1 VPPPTSPLTYFPIF
15 PSMHTII
22 HRHQNDRFPALS
34 PSNGPAAKTTPDFR
48 SPHYECMDLPQALK
62 LAAYVPGVDASG
74 VELTTQ
80 DTDLFV
86 TARKAHHIRVNWQAL
101 HLESAQRDYQLKLRL
116 GTGYDF
122 DSLRASVA
130 KGVLTIVLPKRR
142 PALAE
147 PPVRQRQVA

>member
-1 VPPPTSPLTYFPIF
+1 MPPPTSPLTYFPIF

-22 HRHQNDRFPALS
+22 HRHQHQRFPAAKS
-34 PSNGPAAKTTPDFR
+34 PPDFR

-62 LAAYVPGVDASG
+62 LAVYVPGVDASG

-86 TARKAHHIRVNWQAL
+86 TARKAHHLRVNWQAL

-122 DSLRASVA
+122 DALRASVA

-142 PALAE
+142 PALADR
-147 PPVRQRQVA
+147 PALQRQVA

>member
-1 VPPPTSPLTYFPIF
+1 
-15 PSMHTII
+15 MHTII
-22 HRHQNDRFPALS
+22 HRHDNLRFPALT
-34 PSNGPAAKTTPDFR
+34 PSNGSAANSTPDFR
-48 SPHYECMDLPQALK
+48 SPHYECVDLPQALK
-62 LAAYVPGVDASG
+62 LAVYVPGVDASG
-74 VELTTQ
+74 VELTTR

-101 HLESAQRDYQLKLRL
+101 HLETAQRDYQLKLRL

-122 DSLRASVA
+122 DSLRASVT

>member
-1 VPPPTSPLTYFPIF
+1 MPPPTSPLTYFPIF

-22 HRHQNDRFPALS
+22 HRHQNERF
-34 PSNGPAAKTTPDFR
+34 PAAKTTPDFR

-62 LAAYVPGVDASG
+62 LAVYVPGVDASG

-86 TARKAHHIRVNWQAL
+86 TARKAQHIRVNWQAL
-101 HLESAQRDYQLKLRL
+101 HLETAQRDYPLTLRL

-147 PPVRQRQVA
+147 PPARQRQVA